1 MAKQAPEL
9 TKAQKKFIDENWD
22 KLKLPDLVKGTF
34 KNSSLDGRSFEAKAV
49 KDYLG
54 DREPI
59 PTLAPRL
66 PAITLTPE
74 QEELIKNNA
83 RKSSMELARLIF
95 NNNHIGPLS
104 LESRT
109 VHNFRKTLPPEI
121 TGLDDDEV
129 SDEYKPSSNYKQI
142 VAKVNE
148 YLMLNLDS
156 DKLNEPQK
164 MALTQLMNFMNSPR
178 YLQMINSYSS
188 RTKRR
193 IFEGEFIRTVWD
205 KLDLTI
211 DDVNLCINLCFNYV
225 HMITINKH
233 KDMLDEKYEYSL
245 ADPESKTSVA
255 LAEMIKA
262 KTAELKNC
270 DERQQ
275 KLLQDLSSTRSARNK
290 NKPSN
295 DISVAKLIDWW
306 KQEEERKKAIKFA
319 QIREQAIKDEVENLD
334 TMNDIYCRIMGISK
348 SELVNG

>member
-1 MAKQAPEL
+1 MAKLVPDLSKKQ
-9 TKAQKKFIDENWD
+9 KAFVDLNWD
-22 KLKLPDLVKGTF
+22 KMKFVDLIRGTF
-34 KNSSLDGRSFEAKAV
+34 QSNALDGRSVEAKAV

-59 PTLAPRL
+59 PTLAPKL
-66 PAITLTPE
+66 PAIILTPE

-95 NNNHIGPLS
+95 SNNHIGPLS

-109 VHNFRKTLPPEI
+109 VHAFRKTLPPEV

-129 SDEYKPSSNYKQI
+129 SDEYKPSSSYKQI

-148 YLMLNLDS
+148 YLMLNLDV

-233 KDMLDEKYEYSL
+233 KDMLDERYECSL

-306 KQEEERKKAIKFA
+306 RQEEERKKALKFA
-319 QIREQAIKDEVENLD
+319 EIRNKAVMDEAEKLD
-334 TMNDIYCRIMGISK
+334 SMEEIYCRIMGLSK